1 MFKLIISVIYLL
13 LNRLSLGLV
22 TKPSE
27 IAPYSFILGFSS
39 DGYIPSFGL
48 RPFIHSSLC
57 LNTFTLDPLGLKP
70 FMVCLLSNGQIP

>member
-1 MFKLIISVIYLL
+1 MFKLFISVISLL
-13 LNRLSLGLV
+13 LNSFSLGLV

-27 IAPYSFILGFSS
+27 IVLKSFILSFSS

-57 LNTFTLDPLGLKP
+57 LNTFTLDPLDLKP
-70 FMVCLLSNGQIP
+70 FMVCLSSNGRIL